1 MVTTR
6 VGVRVLAI
14 LALSVLVLNGCGG
27 GDAETEATGEPV
39 PPYPATL
46 SAQSSPSQV
55 AAVLIQALDEGN
67 NPVLLGLVA
76 VKHEVEA
83 IDGIYKSHG
92 KQHETS
98 PSAAA
103 ALTVSG
109 WKLSYSWYQPGAT
122 YVTRERIDGDTAVV
136 SAQGLNPTT
145 GRARQLR
152 ISMVWED
159 GVWKVAAGLQATEL

>member
-1 MVTTR
+1 M
-6 VGVRVLAI
+6 GVRVLAI
-14 LALSVLVLNGCGG
+14 LAWSVVVLNGCGG
-27 GDAETEATGEPV
+27 GGAKTEAASAVV

-55 AAVLIQALDEGN
+55 AAVLIQALDEAN
-67 NPVLLGLVA
+67 DPVLLGLVA

-83 IDGIYKSHG
+83 MDGIYRSHG

-98 PSAAA
+98 PPAAA

-109 WKLSYSWYQPGAT
+109 WKLSYAWYQPGAT

-145 GRARQLR
+145 GRARELT
-152 ISMVWED
+152 IDMVWED
-159 GVWKVAAGLQATEL
+159 GVWKVAAGLQAREL